1 MKAVQGL
8 VEEQHLPARSSY
20 GIRGKTLAHLNQ
32 NDSSERLH
40 SLVHPTD
47 GPGSAI

>member
-8 VEEQHLPARSSY
+8 MEEHHTPARRSY

-32 NDSSERLH
+32 NDSSERLQ
-40 SLVHPTD
+40 SLVRPED
-47 GPGSAI
+47 GACSDI